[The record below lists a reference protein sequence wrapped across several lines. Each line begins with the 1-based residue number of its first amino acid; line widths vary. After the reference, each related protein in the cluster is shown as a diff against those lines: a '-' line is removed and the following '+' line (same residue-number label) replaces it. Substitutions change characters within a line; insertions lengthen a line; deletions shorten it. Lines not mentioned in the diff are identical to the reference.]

1 MMEQRIWFWISRAC
15 SEYPLLERACCAPR
29 LTAHISSSP
38 PLATS
43 CRLCCAMTSFL
54 SLGTFYA
61 YATPSFVR
69 SHLFD
74 AVGLPLLG
82 GSAAGGKL
90 GNDSAHAAGHVALR
104 EVDKRLEDDRKEVE
118 DGVIRRDAGCD
129 SPCLHLLEMVRSLS

>member
-1 MMEQRIWFWISRAC
+1 MLDIEGMQCVTSAREP
-15 SEYPLLERACCAPR
+15 PLYASADV
-29 LTAHISSSP
+29 SP
-38 PLATS
+38 PSPLANFF
-43 CRLCCAMTSFL
+43 RLCCTITSFL

-104 EVDKRLEDDRKEVE
+104 EVDKRLDDDRKEVE
-118 DGVIRRDAGCD
+118 DGIIRRDAGCE